1 MFWES
6 FLPFLTS
13 RRPADRKLFSKKSEK
28 GVDICAGGVYNGLV
42 PRGKGKEGFE
52 MTRNEMIARYNAL
65 AVATA
70 YIVGF
75 VLDGLL
81 YYTMSA
87 HIADEF
93 LKLDRMSS
101 KRGGWAKIRVKLTA
115 SDRKGLVMGGKAVL
129 IGSADL
135 LDTAD
140 KYNKGERFER
150 IITETLTGEKWVKD
164 SVPFNVAGDITLNG
178 EQVQIKFDGAELTN
192 ERMLM
197 RIA

>member
-1 MFWES
+1 
-6 FLPFLTS
+6 
-13 RRPADRKLFSKKSEK
+13 
-28 GVDICAGGVYNGLV
+28 
-42 PRGKGKEGFE
+42 
-52 MTRNEMIARYNAL
+52 MTRNEMINRYNAL

-75 VLDGLL
+75 ILDGML

-101 KRGGWAKIRVKLTA
+101 KRGGWAKIRVKLTSA
-115 SDRKGLVMGGKAVL
+115 DRKALVACGKAIMV
-129 IGSADL
+129 GSADL
-135 LDTAD
+135 LNTAD

-150 IITETLTGEKWVKD
+150 VITETLTGETWVKD

-178 EQVQIKFDGAELTN
+178 QDVQIKFDGAELTN
-192 ERMLM
+192 EKTLM
-197 RIA
+197 RMGA

>member
-1 MFWES
+1 
-6 FLPFLTS
+6 
-13 RRPADRKLFSKKSEK
+13 
-28 GVDICAGGVYNGLV
+28 
-42 PRGKGKEGFE
+42 
-52 MTRNEMIARYNAL
+52 MTRNEMINRYNAL
-65 AVATA
+65 SAATA

-75 VLDGLL
+75 ILNGML

-101 KRGGWAKIRVKLTA
+101 KRGGWAKIRVKLNAA
-115 SDRKGLVMGGKAVL
+115 SRKALVECGKATL

-135 LDTAD
+135 LNTAD
-140 KYNKGERFER
+140 QYNKGERFER
-150 IITETLTGEKWVKD
+150 IITETLTGEQWVKD

-178 EQVQIKFDGAELTN
+178 EEVQIKFDGAELTN
-192 ERMLM
+192 EKTLM

>member
-1 MFWES
+1 
-6 FLPFLTS
+6 
-13 RRPADRKLFSKKSEK
+13 
-28 GVDICAGGVYNGLV
+28 
-42 PRGKGKEGFE
+42 

-65 AVATA
+65 SAATA
-70 YIVGF
+70 YLIGF
-75 VLDGLL
+75 VLNGIL
-81 YYTMSA
+81 YYTLSA
-87 HIADEF
+87 HIADNF

-101 KRGGWAKIRVKLTA
+101 KRGGWAKIRVKLSSA
-115 SDRKGLVMGGKAVL
+115 DRKALVACGKAVMV
-129 IGSADL
+129 GSADL

-178 EQVQIKFDGAELTN
+178 EQVQIKLDGAELTN
-192 ERMLM
+192 ERLLM

>member
-1 MFWES
+1 
-6 FLPFLTS
+6 
-13 RRPADRKLFSKKSEK
+13 
-28 GVDICAGGVYNGLV
+28 
-42 PRGKGKEGFE
+42 

-75 VLDGLL
+75 VLNGML

-101 KRGGWAKIRVKLTA
+101 KRGGWAKIRVKLTSA
-115 SDRKGLVMGGKAVL
+115 DRKALVACGKAVM

-135 LDTAD
+135 LDTDD

-150 IITETLTGEKWVKD
+150 IITETLTGETWVKD

-178 EQVQIKFDGAELTN
+178 EEVPVKCDGAELTN
-192 ERMLM
+192 EKTLM
-197 RIA
+197 RMCA

>member
-1 MFWES
+1 
-6 FLPFLTS
+6 
-13 RRPADRKLFSKKSEK
+13 
-28 GVDICAGGVYNGLV
+28 
-42 PRGKGKEGFE
+42 
-52 MTRNEMIARYNAL
+52 MTRNEMINRYNAL

-75 VLDGLL
+75 VLNGML

-101 KRGGWAKIRVKLTA
+101 KRGGWAKIRVKLTSA
-115 SDRKGLVMGGKAVL
+115 DRKALVECGKAIML
-129 IGSADL
+129 GSADL

-150 IITETLTGEKWVKD
+150 IITERLTGETWVKD
-164 SVPFNVAGDITLNG
+164 SIPFNVAGDITLNG
-178 EQVQIKFDGAELTN
+178 EQVQVKFDGAELTN
-192 ERMLM
+192 ERTLM
-197 RIA
+197 RLVA

>member
-1 MFWES
+1 
-6 FLPFLTS
+6 
-13 RRPADRKLFSKKSEK
+13 
-28 GVDICAGGVYNGLV
+28 
-42 PRGKGKEGFE
+42 

-75 VLDGLL
+75 ILDGML

-87 HIADEF
+87 HIADDF

-101 KRGGWAKIRVKLTA
+101 KRGGWAKIRVKLTSA
-115 SDRKGLVMGGKAVL
+115 DRKALVACGKAIM

-135 LDTAD
+135 LNTDD
-140 KYNKGERFER
+140 KYNKGERFEK
-150 IITETLTGEKWVKD
+150 IITETLTGEMWVKD

-192 ERMLM
+192 ERTLM
-197 RIA
+197 RMSA

>member
-1 MFWES
+1 
-6 FLPFLTS
+6 
-13 RRPADRKLFSKKSEK
+13 
-28 GVDICAGGVYNGLV
+28 
-42 PRGKGKEGFE
+42 
-52 MTRNEMIARYNAL
+52 MTRNEMINRYNAL

-75 VLDGLL
+75 ILDGML

-101 KRGGWAKIRVKLTA
+101 KRGGWAKIRVKLTSA
-115 SDRKGLVMGGKAVL
+115 DRKALVACGKAIM

-135 LDTAD
+135 LNTAD

-150 IITETLTGEKWVKD
+150 VITETLTGETWVKD

-178 EQVQIKFDGAELTN
+178 QEVQIKFDGAELTN
-192 ERMLM
+192 EKTLM
-197 RIA
+197 RMGA

>member
-1 MFWES
+1 
-6 FLPFLTS
+6 
-13 RRPADRKLFSKKSEK
+13 
-28 GVDICAGGVYNGLV
+28 
-42 PRGKGKEGFE
+42 

-70 YIVGF
+70 YIIGF
-75 VLDGLL
+75 VFGGNL

-101 KRGGWAKIRVKLTA
+101 KRGGWAKIRVKLTSA
-115 SDRKGLVMGGKAVL
+115 DRKALVACGKAIMV
-129 IGSADL
+129 GSADL
-135 LDTAD
+135 LNTAD

-150 IITETLTGEKWVKD
+150 VITETLTGETWVKD

-178 EQVQIKFDGAELTN
+178 QEVQIKFDGAELTN
-192 ERMLM
+192 EKTLM
-197 RIA
+197 RMGA

>member
-1 MFWES
+1 
-6 FLPFLTS
+6 
-13 RRPADRKLFSKKSEK
+13 
-28 GVDICAGGVYNGLV
+28 
-42 PRGKGKEGFE
+42 
-52 MTRNEMIARYNAL
+52 MTRNEMINRYNAL

-75 VLDGLL
+75 ILDGML

-101 KRGGWAKIRVKLTA
+101 KRGGWAKIRVKLTSA
-115 SDRKGLVMGGKAVL
+115 DRKALVACGKAIM
-129 IGSADL
+129 IGSADML
-135 LDTAD
+135 NTTD

-150 IITETLTGEKWVKD
+150 IITETLTGETWVKD

-178 EQVQIKFDGAELTN
+178 QEVQIKFDGAELTN
-192 ERMLM
+192 EKTLM
-197 RIA
+197 RMGA

>member
-1 MFWES
+1 
-6 FLPFLTS
+6 
-13 RRPADRKLFSKKSEK
+13 
-28 GVDICAGGVYNGLV
+28 
-42 PRGKGKEGFE
+42 

-135 LDTAD
+135 LNTAD

-150 IITETLTGEKWVKD
+150 IITETLTGETWVKD

>member
-1 MFWES
+1 
-6 FLPFLTS
+6 
-13 RRPADRKLFSKKSEK
+13 
-28 GVDICAGGVYNGLV
+28 
-42 PRGKGKEGFE
+42 

-70 YIVGF
+70 YIIGF
-75 VLDGLL
+75 VLDGML

-101 KRGGWAKIRVKLTA
+101 KRGGWAKIRVKLTSA
-115 SDRKGLVMGGKAVL
+115 DRKALVACGKAIML
-129 IGSADL
+129 GSADL
-135 LDTAD
+135 LNTAD

-150 IITETLTGEKWVKD
+150 IITETLTGETWTKD

-178 EQVQIKFDGAELTN
+178 EEVQVKFDGAELTN
-192 ERMLM
+192 EKTLM
-197 RIA
+197 RMCA

>member
-1 MFWES
+1 
-6 FLPFLTS
+6 
-13 RRPADRKLFSKKSEK
+13 
-28 GVDICAGGVYNGLV
+28 
-42 PRGKGKEGFE
+42 

-75 VLDGLL
+75 VLNGSL
-81 YYTMSA
+81 YYTMA
-87 HIADEF
+87 PHIADQF

-101 KRGGWAKIRVKLTA
+101 KRGGWAKIRVKLTSA
-115 SDRKGLVMGGKAVL
+115 DRKALVASGKANW

-135 LDTAD
+135 LNTAD

-150 IITETLTGEKWVKD
+150 IITELLTGETWVKD

-178 EQVQIKFDGAELTN
+178 EEVQIKFDGAELTN
-192 ERMLM
+192 EKTLLRM
-197 RIA
+197 A